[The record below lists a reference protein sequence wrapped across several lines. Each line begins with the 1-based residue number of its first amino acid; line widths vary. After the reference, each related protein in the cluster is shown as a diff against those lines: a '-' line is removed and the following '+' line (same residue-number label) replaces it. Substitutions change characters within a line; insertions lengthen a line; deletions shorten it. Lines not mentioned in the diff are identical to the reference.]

1 MNQTIRRLV
10 MGAVA
15 LGTLAACGG
24 ETKRSTVSVDEA
36 VMIQKGT
43 YVYNPNK
50 RPPPVSLSRSD
61 LEGITI
67 Q

>member
-1 MNQTIRRLV
+1 MIGKWAMAT
-10 MGAVA
+10 AA
-15 LGTLAACGG
+15 LATLAACGG
-24 ETKRSTVSVDEA
+24 QGNRTVVDGPEEA

-43 YVYNPNK
+43 YVYNPNR
-50 RPPPVSLSRSD
+50 RPPPVSLSRAD